1 MPEISVLQQFISLAK
16 RMMDEN
22 GCYPF
27 PGILKKTDGS
37 LEVQSFMCQPYE
49 MFRRVTE
56 LARRPDF
63 EEEVFGLD
71 CYTKEGQG
79 TELDSCVVIFHVKR
93 GSPTNLG
100 ILEYQWDQEEGE
112 VITKPVNWENK
123 FWNEAYAAVKTQ
135 FNKITLG
142 I

>member
-1 MPEISVLQQFISLAK
+1 
-16 RMMDEN
+16 
-22 GCYPF
+22 
-27 PGILKKTDGS
+27 
-37 LEVQSFMCQPYE
+37 
-49 MFRRVTE
+49 
-56 LARRPDF
+56 
-63 EEEVFGLD
+63 
-71 CYTKEGQG
+71 
-79 TELDSCVVIFHVKR
+79 
-93 GSPTNLG
+93 LG